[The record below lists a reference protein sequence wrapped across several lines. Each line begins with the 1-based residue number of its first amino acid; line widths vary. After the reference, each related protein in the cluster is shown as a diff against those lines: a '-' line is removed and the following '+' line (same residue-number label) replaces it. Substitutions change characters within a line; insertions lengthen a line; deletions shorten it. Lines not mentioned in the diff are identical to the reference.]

1 MSQHPAV
8 QHQMIT
14 TATEMLLISDSCL
27 PAVEAELR
35 YYCDDPYAVQMV
47 MSIDQSPAVSWTFS
61 RDLLITGTKMPSGI
75 GDVQVFPTHD
85 GLVIE
90 LRSGGAIATLLA
102 HIPDVVEFTEKT
114 LTAVPFGTE
123 MGHYRLD
130 GELASLPVHDPF
142 EA

>member
-1 MSQHPAV
+1 
-8 QHQMIT
+8 MIT

-47 MSIDQSPAVSWTFS
+47 MSVDQSPAVSWTFG

-85 GLVIE
+85 GMIIE
-90 LRSGGAIATLLA
+90 LRSGSAIATLLA
-102 HIPDVVEFTEKT
+102 HTPDVAEFADRM
-114 LTAVPFGTE
+114 LAAVPFGSE
-123 MGHYRLD
+123 MAHYGLD
-130 GELASLPVHDPF
+130 GELESLPVHDPF